1 MAKPLTR
8 RTQELKEALEM
19 LQLTIYD
26 LEYQRDNFGI
36 DDKKECELNILY
48 HQRFN
53 VQNNLNSMA
62 RGIS

>member
-19 LQLTIYD
+19 LQLTIYH

-48 HQRFN
+48 GKRFN